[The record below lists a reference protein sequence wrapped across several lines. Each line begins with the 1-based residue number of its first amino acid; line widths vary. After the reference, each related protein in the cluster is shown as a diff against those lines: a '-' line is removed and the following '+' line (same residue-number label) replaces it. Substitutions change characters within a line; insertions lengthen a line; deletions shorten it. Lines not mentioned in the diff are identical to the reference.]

1 MRVLP
6 TLWRQCL
13 FEENVSE
20 KRGGWVAFG
29 PRCCFRARCVSDAV
43 PVVSKAMGAV
53 QSMLRVRP
61 KLLAHTLSVALLALA
76 GCASP
81 GPYTWVD
88 DYKDPPALSD
98 KGTILAIGDSI
109 TIRVYNMPEMSTKTR
124 VRNDGKVSMPFLN
137 DVDAAGFT
145 PAALAQKLQT
155 RLKEYFTAPVVSI
168 SLDDPR
174 PYTIPVTGEVAKP
187 GVFSLEPGSG
197 LLAALASAGGL
208 SPFATLDRIFVI
220 RQLPAAARI
229 RFSYRELQNGDRKS
243 IQFELRQGDAVL
255 VE

>member
-1 MRVLP
+1 VHSLP
-6 TLWRQCL
+6 
-13 FEENVSE
+13 
-20 KRGGWVAFG
+20 
-29 PRCCFRARCVSDAV
+29 RARPNSPVRVARVCALALLGCVS
-43 PVVSKAMGAV
+43 
-53 QSMLRVRP
+53 
-61 KLLAHTLSVALLALA
+61 A
-76 GCASP
+76 GT
-81 GPYTWVD
+81 YTWVD
-88 DYKDPPALSD
+88 EYKDAPALPE

-137 DVDAAGFT
+137 DVDAAGYS
-145 PAALAQKLQT
+145 PVQLAQKLQT
-155 RLKEYFTAPVVSI
+155 RLKEYFTAPVVTI

-197 LLAALASAGGL
+197 VLAALASAGGL

-220 RQLPAAARI
+220 RQQPLPARI
-229 RFSYRELQNGDRKS
+229 RFSYRELQNGERKS
-243 IQFELRQGDAVL
+243 VQFELRQGDAVV